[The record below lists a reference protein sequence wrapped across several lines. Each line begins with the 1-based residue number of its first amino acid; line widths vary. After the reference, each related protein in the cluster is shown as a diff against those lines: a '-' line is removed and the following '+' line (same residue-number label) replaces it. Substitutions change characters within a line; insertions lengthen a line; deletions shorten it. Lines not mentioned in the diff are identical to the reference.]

1 MSLVHREDR
10 ITEELLSSSNELN
23 NLESK
28 DCQEMALE
36 MGSAL
41 GRGLTFVELD
51 LPISIYYLFE
61 FP

>member
-1 MSLVHREDR
+1 MSLVHCDDR
-10 ITEELLSSSNELN
+10 ITEELLSSSNKLN

-51 LPISIYYLFE
+51 LPVSLYLLSL
-61 FP
+61 